1 MVKIILDDNNLSKM
15 HPLSKIGTDRRCE
28 RTSTSVTEEAI
39 KIKLYDG
46 FPSLRTNTGQ
56 DNNEMNTCGS
66 RNEID

>member
-15 HPLSKIGTDRRCE
+15 HPLSKKGSDRTCE
-28 RTSTSVTEEAI
+28 RTSTCVTEEDI

-56 DNNEMNTCGS
+56 DNNEMNTGGS
-66 RNEID
+66 RNEII